1 MRFGFSRAGMR
12 RTSRASWRE
21 LQDERVLKGA
31 WSSFAS
37 YDALANHARTTFSR
51 FRAAA
56 PLVGIGGTFLA
67 LLEDSVGFGGW
78 IGDVVHW
85 VVVAVPILV
94 SLLIAVAARVG
105 FGKRWVLLRG
115 AAEAVKSEIF
125 RCRTAT
131 GVYAG
136 DALAQAG
143 LTRNE
148 ALATRLNA
156 LDDRL
161 MHTDASSG
169 PLTPYTGPLP
179 PKMYGASARDDGLSR
194 LDADGYLLFRVGD
207 QLNYFTRR
215 SSSSPAGFAHSSS
228 GRAFGRCRRNAPCG
242 GRSRN
247 VDRATTAIAAAVV
260 AYLASLQVEP
270 TLVAYNQAAGRL
282 ESLQRLWGAQPAESR
297 DFDWLVSEAE
307 GVLAT
312 ELSGWVQQ
320 MNQAVEEAA
329 RRGETSAEGAA
340 GRDGGSWRRV
350 ALVTRATRV
359 PPGTARMCSSRMRAR
374 TRSSSSS
381 T

>member
-1 MRFGFSRAGMR
+1 
-12 RTSRASWRE
+12 
-21 LQDERVLKGA
+21 
-31 WSSFAS
+31 
-37 YDALANHARTTFSR
+37 
-51 FRAAA
+51 
-56 PLVGIGGTFLA
+56 
-67 LLEDSVGFGGW
+67 
-78 IGDVVHW
+78 
-85 VVVAVPILV
+85 
-94 SLLIAVAARVG
+94 
-105 FGKRWVLLRG
+105 
-115 AAEAVKSEIF
+115 
-125 RCRTAT
+125 
-131 GVYAG
+131 
-136 DALAQAG
+136 
-143 LTRNE
+143 
-148 ALATRLNA
+148 
-156 LDDRL
+156 

-207 QLNYFTRR
+207 QLNYFHPKVVQLSPPASRVQPSRFRSVPQERSLRR
-215 SSSSPAGFAHSSS
+215 QVSKRGSGYHGHRGS
-228 GRAFGRCRRNAPCG
+228 GRRISRIPPGGADARCVQPGRGETREP
-242 GRSRN
+242 
-247 VDRATTAIAAAVV
+247 ATAV
-260 AYLASLQVEP
+260 
-270 TLVAYNQAAGRL
+270 
-282 ESLQRLWGAQPAESR
+282 GAQPAESR

-350 ALVTRATRV
+350 ALVTRATRA